1 MNCACHYL
9 KSTKGLKLDIVW
21 LFQCAGRPRD
31 TRGSWM
37 ARRPVRA
44 PTPGLWA
51 FSSERSFT
59 AGAPSCPTCLLS
71 QQLTV
76 SRGESCNQPDL
87 SSRPLISIGQ
97 NPSGRCASLCSLHSS
112 LFFSRIISIWKKFS
126 LLLIITQGRLRP
138 CFCAFYSFVLCFVLI
153 KTS

>member
-9 KSTKGLKLDIVW
+9 NTTKGLDLDVVW

-71 QQLTV
+71 QPLTV
-76 SRGESCNQPDL
+76 SRGESCNQPDV
-87 SSRPLISIGQ
+87 SSRPVISRGQ
-97 NPSGRCASLCSLHSS
+97 NPSDHGASLCSLHQC
-112 LFFSRIISIWKKFS
+112 LAPNIHEFFLSEKSFQFFF
-126 LLLIITQGRLRP
+126 LLIIMQGRLRQGRP
-138 CFCAFYSFVLCFVLI
+138 CF
-153 KTS
+153 